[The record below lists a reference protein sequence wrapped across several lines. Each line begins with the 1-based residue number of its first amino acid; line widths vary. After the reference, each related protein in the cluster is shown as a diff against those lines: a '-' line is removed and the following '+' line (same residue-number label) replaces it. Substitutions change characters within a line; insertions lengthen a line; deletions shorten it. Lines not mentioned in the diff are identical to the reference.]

1 MQTEIEAKW
10 LNIDISSMR
19 KRLLDVGAVL
29 VVKERLMTRK
39 VYDYPDKRLEK
50 IGGWVRVRNEGDKIT
65 LSYKQ
70 LNDRTVY
77 GTREVTVI
85 VDDFEATCN
94 FLDSIGMI
102 STSFQETKRESWTL
116 GNTEIELDTWPWIPS
131 LVEVEANWEEELKNT
146 AKVLGLEYSKAL
158 HGSVETAY
166 QAVYDVSEE
175 EIDSWEEIRFIE
187 VPKWLALKTKKS

>member
-131 LVEVEANWEEELKNT
+131 LVEVEAN
-146 AKVLGLEYSKAL
+146 
-158 HGSVETAY
+158 
-166 QAVYDVSEE
+166 
-175 EIDSWEEIRFIE
+175 
-187 VPKWLALKTKKS
+187 

>member
-131 LVEVEANWEEELKNT
+131 LVEVEANGEEELKNT